1 MGEIPIFLAT
11 GNSKKADRV
20 IHLGISTIFPSF
32 NEDDIKTRVDRNLG
46 LQYPV
51 AISRMKL
58 EEQLRREGN
67 NNNIIIVSDSVIAVE
82 GNNGLIPVNRDDD
95 PNFITQINSELKN
108 GQPIYFLGAA
118 SFGNYDGPPY
128 TLLTYFKINPK
139 PNERVQIPIN
149 IDRLPQNYSDFEFG
163 IVDGAEKFI
172 PEGENDFDLG
182 RSYISGLTPCF
193 IDLAK
198 EYVNIFLLIDL
209 LKGQIATFPFNTIV
223 FYELISQGYT
233 YDQIVAN
240 WQNIFQANG
249 GNCSFHSL
257 YFAQMVRQRDF
268 EPKIVLFTSQNPDHE
283 QGHSAVMVGNFL
295 FDPGLSLPHPIAWGL
310 QPIEFITGKKVFLN
324 QDALALNKNGKD
336 FLFPL
341 RELIN
346 VEEYLGRLSKI
357 LSALHSSRTVA
368 KIDYHDRNGKVINRQ
383 SFSLIQ

>member
-20 IHLGISTIFPSF
+20 ISLGIKTTSPSF
-32 NEDDIKTRVDRNLG
+32 DESDIQTRVNRNLG

-58 EEQLRREGN
+58 EEQLRREGDN
-67 NNNIIIVSDSVIAVE
+67 RHIIIVSDSVIAVE

-118 SFGNYDGPPY
+118 SFGNYNGPPY
-128 TLLTYFKINPK
+128 TLLTYFKINPGSNK
-139 PNERVQIPIN
+139 QLRIPID
-149 IDRLPQNYSDFEFG
+149 IDRLTDGYPRFEFG
-163 IVDGAEKFI
+163 IVDGAGKFI
-172 PEGENDFDLG
+172 PEGENDFTLG
-182 RSYISGLTPCF
+182 RPYISGLTPHF

-198 EYVNIFLLIDL
+198 EYGNIFPLIDL
-209 LKGQIATFPFNTIV
+209 LQGQIARFPFNTIV
-223 FYELISQGYT
+223 FYELISQGWT

-257 YFAQMVRQRDF
+257 YFAQMVKQRGF
-268 EPKIVLFTSQNPDHE
+268 EPKIVLFPSKNPDHD

-295 FDPGLSLPHPIAWGL
+295 FDPGLSLPYPIAWGF
-310 QPIEFITGKKVFLN
+310 QPIGFINGKKAFLN
-324 QDALALNKNGKD
+324 QDGLTVNKNGKD
-336 FLFPL
+336 VLFPA

-346 VEEYLGRLSKI
+346 EEEYLGRLSGI
-357 LSALHSSRTVA
+357 LSDLHSIRTVA
-368 KIDYHDRNGKVINRQ
+368 KIDYHNRDGKVIERK
-383 SFSLIQ
+383 SIPLIQ